1 MECKCAKNTW
11 NLHARGCHN
20 YLAPIGIPIMVD
32 ESRLREQIAK
42 EIVAYHNDPKSCHK
56 DYRHCECEV
65 YLAIARGEPNQVTKD
80 AIEEA
85 RKMNGETL
93 SDEKLAEIAGQ
104 VPHSDANNVR
114 FL

>member
-85 RKMNGETL
+85 RNRNDT
-93 SDEKLAEIAGQ
+93 
-104 VPHSDANNVR
+104 
-114 FL
+114 

>member
-85 RKMNGETL
+85 RKMNGEKL
-93 SDEKLAEIAGQ
+93 GWEK
-104 VPHSDANNVR
+104 
-114 FL
+114 

>member
-1 MECKCAKNTW
+1 MQPTAKDYAEEAKW
-11 NLHARGCHN
+11 RKELE
-20 YLAPIGIPIMVD
+20 PII
-32 ESRLREQIAK
+32 REQIAK

-85 RKMNGETL
+85 RKMNGEKL
-93 SDEKLAEIAGQ
+93 GCEK
-104 VPHSDANNVR
+104 
-114 FL
+114 

>member
-1 MECKCAKNTW
+1 MECNDPTV
-11 NLHARGCHN
+11 AR
-20 YLAPIGIPIMVD
+20 LQRDTQRSMEAVLDMVRYRQMIVV
-32 ESRLREQIAK
+32 ETREQIAK

-85 RKMNGETL
+85 RKMNGEKL
-93 SDEKLAEIAGQ
+93 GWEK
-104 VPHSDANNVR
+104 
-114 FL
+114 

>member
-1 MECKCAKNTW
+1 MENFANGIKHYNTV
-11 NLHARGCHN
+11 LCS
-20 YLAPIGIPIMVD
+20 IGNPSTKEVCGYPSDEVD
-32 ESRLREQIAK
+32 DSLPLCSRHRKLINETFREQIAK

-85 RKMNGETL
+85 RKMNGEKL
-93 SDEKLAEIAGQ
+93 GWEK
-104 VPHSDANNVR
+104 
-114 FL
+114 